1 VRTTLGSDSKMSNH
15 MPQTHYKASN
25 IYVRLLRFKEKSSS
39 LIRQLSQSSS
49 IALQTIGAQ

>member
-1 VRTTLGSDSKMSNH
+1 MSNH

-25 IYVRLLRFKEKSSS
+25 IYVHLLRFKEKSSS